1 MNKAK
6 KAAEINGKEF
16 LKSAYA
22 AEQNVLSVKFDFSAK
37 SITHDGVM
45 GGVNEQH
52 LISFLRKYLPHRY
65 SVDQGIV
72 IDSNGATSDQ
82 IDVVIF
88 DNQYTPTLL
97 DQSHHRFIPAEA
109 VYAVFEVK
117 PQINKDTLKYA
128 AKKAKSVRALKRT
141 SISIRHAGGEFPAKP
156 AFKII
161 SGIISHR
168 VDWKNGLKS
177 NAFSE
182 TLKSHKNNYTIDCG
196 VSLTDRAF
204 DNFNDKLEISDKEGS
219 LTYFVFRLLQ
229 KLQSLGTVP
238 AIDWNAYADAVKII

>member
-6 KAAEINGKEF
+6 KAAAIDGKEF

-52 LISFLRKYLPHRY
+52 LIGFLRKYLPHRY

-82 IDVVIF
+82 IDIVIF

-97 DQSHHRFIPAEA
+97 DQSQHRFIPAEA

-128 AKKAKSVRALKRT
+128 AKKAKSVRDLKRT
-141 SISIRHAGGEFPAKP
+141 SIPIKHAGGEFPAKP
-156 AFKII
+156 IFKII

-168 VDWKNGLKS
+168 VDWRNGLK
-177 NAFSE
+177 NDAFSDA
-182 TLKSHKNNYTIDCG
+182 LKSHKNSSTIDCG
-196 VSLTDRAF
+196 VSLGDRAF
-204 DNFNDKLEISDKEGS
+204 DNFSDKLEVSDKQGS

-229 KLQSLGTVP
+229 QLQSLGTVP
-238 AIDWNAYADAVKII
+238 AIDWHAYADAVRSK